1 MNFWDSSAI
10 VPLLVNES
18 DSARRTESLMAD
30 TTLVV
35 WWGSSIEC
43 ESAIQRR
50 FRDGSL
56 NTAGAR
62 FARDQLSVLSSAW
75 HELLPSAAIRT
86 LAIRLLRTHPLR
98 AADSLQL
105 AAALFFAQESRSSVS
120 LLTADSRL
128 ADAAEIEGLCVL
140 R

>member
-30 TTLVV
+30 TNRVV

-50 FRDGSL
+50 F
-56 NTAGAR
+56 
-62 FARDQLSVLSSAW
+62 
-75 HELLPSAAIRT
+75 
-86 LAIRLLRTHPLR
+86 
-98 AADSLQL
+98 
-105 AAALFFAQESRSSVS
+105 
-120 LLTADSRL
+120 
-128 ADAAEIEGLCVL
+128 
-140 R
+140 